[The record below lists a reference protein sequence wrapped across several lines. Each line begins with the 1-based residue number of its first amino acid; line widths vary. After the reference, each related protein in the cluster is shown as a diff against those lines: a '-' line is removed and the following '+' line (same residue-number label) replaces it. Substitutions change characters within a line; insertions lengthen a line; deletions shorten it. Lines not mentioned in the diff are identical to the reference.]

1 MHFTC
6 HTKNELGESMSNFQ
20 NMYQLILE
28 INKLKLVFRN
38 TKTQPSRNE
47 STAEHSWSVC
57 MIVMILMDE
66 LKKEFHQL
74 DELKIIKLALIH
86 DLVEIYA
93 GDVTAFDD
101 EARKNKVKDEIE
113 ALNKLMKIYPEF
125 GKELHDLWYE
135 SEKKET
141 IEAKIAKAADAICP
155 VFLRVQFNQAL
166 QPDITFEVFD
176 KTKAPAFRFS
186 KVFNKMY
193 EQLKKDLIDRNLIK

>member
-1 MHFTC
+1 
-6 HTKNELGESMSNFQ
+6 MSNFQ